1 MKAMDKVMMFANKMG
16 NNPYLQAI
24 SRGLMATL
32 PINIL
37 GSISLLLAVLPID
50 LWSNFLNTIGL
61 TPYLFTTFSL
71 TVGIIAVYGAFF
83 IGYQLAK
90 NLGQAALPGGLV
102 SLFTFLLMTP
112 MVASEAGGMTLDS
125 SRLGAQG
132 IFTAII
138 AGLIFTKIYCIIL
151 DKKIVIKMPDGV
163 PPFVSETFAGLLPV
177 ILTSIIAIIVA
188 RLFGATT
195 WGSFADFIN
204 AIVAT
209 PLQGLSSH
217 VGSLLFIVLVQML
230 LWFFGIHGSMVVG
243 PFVAA
248 LFLPMDLANMDALA
262 AGYANSD
269 FPNIMGQTFYNIFS
283 GIGGAGGTL
292 SLIIVILIFAK
303 SKQNRAVG
311 KLATVPGMFTINEPM
326 VFGLPLL
333 LNPIMAVPFILT
345 PLVQTGIAYLGIASG
360 LFPRLSGVAVPFGT
374 PIFVNGFIAGGWSIP
389 ILQLICVAAGC
400 LLYYPF
406 LKVLDKQKVKEESET
421 TEVAA

>member
-1 MKAMDKVMMFANKMG
+1 MKTMDKVMMFANKMG
-16 NNPYLQAI
+16 NNSYLKAI
-24 SRGLMATL
+24 SNGLMATL
-32 PINIL
+32 PVNIL
-37 GSISLLLAVLPID
+37 GSISLLLAVLPVD
-50 LWSNFLNTIGL
+50 FWQGFLDTVGL
-61 TPYLFTTFSL
+61 RPYLMTTFNV
-71 TVGIIAVYGAFF
+71 TVGVIALYGAFF

-90 NLGQAALPGGLV
+90 NLNQAALPGGLV

-112 MVASEAGGMTLDS
+112 MIATETGGLTLDS

-138 AGLIFTKIYCIIL
+138 AGLIFTKLYCVFL
-151 DKKIVIKMPDGV
+151 DKKIMIKMPDGV

-177 ILTSIIAIIVA
+177 ALTGIVAIIIA

-195 WGSFADFIN
+195 WGSFSDFITTV
-204 AIVAT
+204 VAM

-217 VGSLLFIVLVQML
+217 VGSLLFIVLIQMS

-243 PFVAA
+243 PFITA
-248 LFLPMDLANMDALA
+248 LFLPMDVANMEALA
-262 AGYANSD
+262 SGYANAD
-269 FPNIMGQTFYNIFS
+269 LPNVMGQTFYNIFS

-303 SKQNRAVG
+303 SKQTRAVG

-326 VFGLPLL
+326 IFGLPLL
-333 LNPIMAVPFILT
+333 LNPIMAIPLILT
-345 PLVQTGIAYLGIASG
+345 PLIQTTIAYFGIASG
-360 LFPRLSGVAVPFGT
+360 IFPRLSGVAVPFGT

-400 LLYYPF
+400 LVYYPF
-406 LKVLDKQKVKEESET
+406 LKVLDKQRLKEEADVP
-421 TEVAA
+421 VAS